1 MSIKSILSFLPFANY
16 IVSKNKKWKNNAK
29 KYQSKVF
36 FSLIKN
42 GKNTLFGKDHD
53 FSSINTYSD
62 FKKSVSIRDYEGLS
76 GYIEKIKNGEN
87 NILCQKT
94 NLFL

>member
-1 MSIKSILSFLPFANY
+1 MNY

-62 FKKSVSIRDYEGLS
+62 FKKSAHQGLR
-76 GYIEKIKNGEN
+76 GVVRIHRKK
-87 NILCQKT
+87 
-94 NLFL
+94 